1 MKQIATLRHKMIQL
15 LDRVAFF
22 SGFDAS
28 EKLLLVEGKG
38 MIVMAEAGE
47 AIIQQDTQD
56 ATLYVPLS
64 GVLEVR
70 RRNEAGEQVALA
82 QLHAGEIIG
91 EMAFLKD
98 MPRSSSVVALE
109 QSILFRC
116 SRQALKNLS
125 PQTREKL
132 KDQLIDK
139 LIHRIQEQNLKLSE
153 SQISPQQAQSA
164 P

>member
-22 SGFDAS
+22 DGFDAN

-38 MIVMAEAGE
+38 MLVIAEPGE
-47 AIIQQDTQD
+47 TIIQQDTLD
-56 ATLYVPLS
+56 TTLYVPLS
-64 GVLEVR
+64 GLLEVR

-91 EMAFLKD
+91 EMGFLKE
-98 MPRSSSVVALE
+98 MPRTSSVVVLE

-125 PQTREKL
+125 PITREKL

-139 LIHRIQEQNLKLSE
+139 LIQRIQEQNLKLSE
-153 SQISPQQAQSA
+153 NQLVSPQPQTS
-164 P
+164 